1 MNDIKVIHANRSHKD
16 FLIYANRVIND
27 VNETEQTKGLELN
40 IDKDYFCNKPK
51 FQCLVAEIDNKPVGM
66 ILYSYFYWAN
76 DGEVLWISQM
86 FVKEEYRKCGVF
98 FKLIE
103 KLREENKDIK
113 IVSCATGDE
122 NKRMQKILKYYG
134 GHEINFKFYY
144 KKLEEK

>member
-1 MNDIKVIHANRSHKD
+1 MNNIKIIHANREHKE
-16 FLIYANRVIND
+16 FLIYANKIINN

-40 IDKDYFCNKPK
+40 IDKDYFIDKPK
-51 FQCLVAEIDNKPVGM
+51 FQCLVAEIDGKPVGM

-86 FVKEEYRKCGVF
+86 FIEEEYRKYGIF

-103 KLREENKDIK
+103 KLREENTDIK

-122 NKRMQKILKYYG
+122 NKRMQRILKYYNC
-134 GHEINFKFYY
+134 HEINLKFYY
-144 KKLEEK
+144 KKV

>member
-1 MNDIKVIHANRSHKD
+1 MSNIKVDYADKKHKEFIIHANK
-16 FLIYANRVIND
+16 VINN
-27 VNETEQTKGLELN
+27 VNDTQQTNGLEANL
-40 IDKDYFCNKPK
+40 DRDYFCDKPK
-51 FQCLVAEIDNKPVGM
+51 FKCLVAEVEDKVVRM
-66 ILYSYFYWAN
+66 LLYSYFYWAN

-86 FVKEEYRKCGVF
+86 FVEEEYRKYGVF

-134 GHEINFKFYY
+134 AHEINLKFYY
-144 KKLEEK
+144 KKV

>member
-1 MNDIKVIHANRSHKD
+1 MEKIIVLKANKEHKEFIIHANN
-16 FLIYANRVIND
+16 IINN
-27 VNETEQTKGLELN
+27 VNDTEQTNGLKEN
-40 IDKDYFCNKPK
+40 IDKDYFCDNPK
-51 FQCLVAEIDNKPVGM
+51 FHCLVAEIDNKPVGM

-86 FVKEEYRKCGVF
+86 YVEEEYRKYGVF

-122 NKRMQKILKYYG
+122 NKRMQRILKYYG
-134 GHEINFKFYY
+134 GHEINLKFYY
-144 KKLEEK
+144 KKV